1 MSTTEQ
7 LQEII
12 VDSSIRSFN
21 QGYRAGIAEAR
32 NKIAEIIREN
42 TVSAKSM
49 TDGYVIEG
57 ITLTPTELI
66 KIVEEMR

>member
-1 MSTTEQ
+1 MSTQE

-12 VDSSIRSFN
+12 VNNSIRSFN
-21 QGYRAGIAEAR
+21 QGYNAGVFDQKRKVI
-32 NKIAEIIREN
+32 EIIIDS

-49 TDGYVIEG
+49 TDGFVIEG

-66 KIVEEMR
+66 KIIEEVL